1 VLEVEEEG
9 TRRGAKGREGRRRR
23 REDPPVHC

>member
-23 REDPPVHC
+23 EDPPVHC